1 MGERIQRW
9 LQSDLVGVF
18 ATITVLAVV
27 LLALAVF
34 FVVGPVAGILFGAV
48 IVGLTFYLLSKTGRG
63 GAEDIGDIAPPS
75 SESAQQVLVIAD
87 QGLASAALESELAR
101 RAQLGPLEVR
111 VLAPAPAPSRAR
123 RLADDVD
130 TVAAG
135 ARQRIEEVLGRLS
148 ARQIKA
154 QGRVDEGASPMGCLL
169 DGLREFPADEVLIV
183 PGHEP
188 DWEDA
193 ENLADRIRAET
204 DVLVTELST

>member
-18 ATITVLAVV
+18 ATITVLALV

-204 DVLVTELST
+204 DVLVTELSN